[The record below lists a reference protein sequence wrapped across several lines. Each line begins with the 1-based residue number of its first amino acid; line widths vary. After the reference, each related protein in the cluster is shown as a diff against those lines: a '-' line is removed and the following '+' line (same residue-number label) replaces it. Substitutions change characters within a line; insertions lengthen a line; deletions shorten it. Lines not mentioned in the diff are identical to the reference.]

1 MKDLDKILKGR
12 KTLCFFDLEGTQIT
26 HEIIEIGAYKVTLRE
41 DGTIKKVHR
50 PYKAYVKA
58 KHPVGSVVTKL
69 TGITDAKLAK
79 EGIPYRQMQSEF
91 IHYIGKD
98 WDRALFIAYG
108 SQDGHMFMAS
118 AENNMDASMECA
130 RYLSK
135 RVFDFCHFLSHY
147 IRSDAGD
154 PLSLKH
160 MCEVFGI
167 SFEGQQHDALS
178 DAYNL
183 LCVYRHFLSDTDIV
197 KEQYEKVLVRSNSIP
212 YPARKLIRMLKEGKT
227 ATIEDL
233 NKAVEEAVS

>member
-1 MKDLDKILKGR
+1 
-12 KTLCFFDLEGTQIT
+12 
-26 HEIIEIGAYKVTLRE
+26 
-41 DGTIKKVHR
+41 
-50 PYKAYVKA
+50 
-58 KHPVGSVVTKL
+58 
-69 TGITDAKLAK
+69 
-79 EGIPYRQMQSEF
+79 
-91 IHYIGKD
+91 
-98 WDRALFIAYG
+98 
-108 SQDGHMFMAS
+108 MFMAS

-212 YPARKLIRMLKEGKT
+212 YPSRKIIRMLKEGKT

-233 NKAVEEAVS
+233 NKAVEEALS